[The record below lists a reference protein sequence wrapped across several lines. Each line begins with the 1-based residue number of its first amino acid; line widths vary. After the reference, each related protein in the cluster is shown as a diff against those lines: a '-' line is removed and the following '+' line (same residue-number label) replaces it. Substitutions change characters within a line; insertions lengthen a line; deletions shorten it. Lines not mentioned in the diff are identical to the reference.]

1 MAENELTRAETRPD
15 EDIHNINTARNANAG
30 TNQSSAIAVVG
41 FEDSEEATKDIY
53 KRAVAEF
60 AFVMANIASA

>member
-1 MAENELTRAETRPD
+1 M
-15 EDIHNINTARNANAG
+15 HNINTTRDANAG

-60 AFVMANIASA
+60 AFVMSNIASV